1 MNVIE
6 KLKEVSLFLKSKGIE
21 DAAKEAELLITETLR
36 IDKSRLYIDS
46 FELLPEIS
54 LRIDDFARRRVA
66 GEPIQYLIGHVDFY
80 GLKIN
85 VGEGVLIPRPET
97 ELLVEEAIKQIKERF
112 RGQGSRFTVL
122 DLCTGSGCIALALAR
137 HLPEAFVCGVDRSE
151 AAIRCAQQ
159 NARENNI
166 ENVFFM
172 AGDLLKPVADMQF
185 NCIVSNPPYI
195 KTGDIPALQR
205 EIRDH
210 EPPEALNGGEDGLN
224 FYRNI
229 LMQSPRYLKKKG
241 IIVMEVGFG
250 QWREVEEIAYKAG
263 ISPMRF
269 VADYSGIK
277 RIMVGEI
284 DNAAYV

>member
-1 MNVIE
+1 
-6 KLKEVSLFLKSKGIE
+6 
-21 DAAKEAELLITETLR
+21 
-36 IDKSRLYIDS
+36 
-46 FELLPEIS
+46 
-54 LRIDDFARRRVA
+54 
-66 GEPIQYLIGHVDFY
+66 
-80 GLKIN
+80 
-85 VGEGVLIPRPET
+85 
-97 ELLVEEAIKQIKERF
+97 
-112 RGQGSRFTVL
+112 
-122 DLCTGSGCIALALAR
+122 
-137 HLPEAFVCGVDRSE
+137 
-151 AAIRCAQQ
+151 
-159 NARENNI
+159 
-166 ENVFFM
+166 M